1 MFSHQN
7 FAIYVLDDYAVHLMP
22 EVRQA
27 LWKRGYILVVIG
39 GGITGLVQVNDT
51 HLHRALKME
60 YRKKES
66 ALMLEKLKDNPKKCR
81 HLIE

>member
-27 LWKRGYILVVIG
+27 LWKRGYILVVTG
-39 GGITGLVQVNDT
+39 GGITGFVQVNDT
-51 HLHRALKME
+51 HLH
-60 YRKKES
+60 
-66 ALMLEKLKDNPKKCR
+66 
-81 HLIE
+81 